1 MKEHGNER
9 RQRREAELCFV
20 GDISLNGMYCG
31 DTSSNGASCP
41 FTLIKSQWKDCDL
54 VVGNLESPLVP
65 DGRTEPEFER
75 KTPLRADIRYAPGL
89 RKAGFNVFCL
99 SNNHILDYGEL
110 GANSTLGLLDEQ
122 GLLHFGYG
130 ANLDSAKALKTL
142 SVNSLTVGFVG
153 YTDMV
158 IDAPFWAGPS
168 TRGIAKLDIGVAR
181 EETAKQKASV
191 DILVVSLHWGVEYFH
206 LPSPEQLRNA
216 RALVDSG
223 ADLVIGHHP
232 HVLQGIER
240 YKNGLIAYSL
250 GNFVFSDILWE
261 WRTREGEKRLTSF
274 PINGRKRYG
283 AMLKVKVGS
292 TGISSHEVIG
302 TFIDKRGQIQV
313 DSYAAD
319 LVHDLSSKLG
329 RSDYQRYFRIEL
341 GRFNRREKLKYML
354 KRLPRFYKIR
364 PKHLHEL
371 SSLIR
376 GDEGPPMV
384 E

>member
-1 MKEHGNER
+1 MKES
-9 RQRREAELCFV
+9 QLCFV
-20 GDISLNGMYCG
+20 GDISLNGMYG
-31 DTSSNGASCP
+31 EAFSSNYSSYP

-65 DGRTEPEFER
+65 EGRIEPEFEY
-75 KTPLRADIRYAPGL
+75 KAPLRADIRHAAGL
-89 RKAGFNVFCL
+89 RQAGFNALCL

-110 GANSTLGLLDEQ
+110 GADSTQALLDEQ

-130 ANLDSAKALKTL
+130 GNLDAAKALKTL
-142 SVNSLTVGFVG
+142 TVNSLTVGFVG

-158 IDAPFWAGPS
+158 IDSPFWAGPT
-168 TRGIAKLDIGVAR
+168 TRGIAKLDIDAAR
-181 EETAKQKASV
+181 DETAKQKASV
-191 DILVVSLHWGVEYFH
+191 DILVVSLHWGIEHFY

-216 RALVDSG
+216 RTLVDSG

-250 GNFVFSDILWE
+250 GNFVFSDILWK
-261 WRTREGEKRLTSF
+261 WQTPEGENKLSLF
-274 PINGRKRYG
+274 PVKGRKRYG
-283 AMLKVKVGS
+283 AILKVKIGS

-302 TFIDKRGQIQV
+302 TFINNRGQIQV
-313 DSYAAD
+313 NSYAAGQ
-319 LVHDLSSKLG
+319 VHALSSNLT
-329 RSDYQRYFRIEL
+329 RIDYQRYFRIEL
-341 GRFNRREKLKYML
+341 DRFNRSEKLRDML

-371 SSLIR
+371 FSLIS
-376 GDEGPPMV
+376 GDKGPPMA

>member
-1 MKEHGNER
+1 MANANEICGM
-9 RQRREAELCFV
+9 RESQLCFV
-20 GDISLNGMYCG
+20 GDISLNGMYG
-31 DTSSNGASCP
+31 EDSSIIDSSYP
-41 FTLIKSQWKDCDL
+41 FTFIKSQWKDCDL

-65 DGRTEPEFER
+65 EARIEPEFEY
-75 KTPLRADIRYAPGL
+75 KTPLRADIRHAARL
-89 RKAGFNVFCL
+89 RQAGFNVFCL
-99 SNNHILDYGEL
+99 SNNHILDYGEF
-110 GANSTLGLLDEQ
+110 GADSTQALLDEQ

-130 ANLDSAKALKTL
+130 GNLDSAKALKTM

-158 IDAPFWAGPS
+158 IDSPFWAAPS
-168 TRGIAKLDIGVAR
+168 TRGIAKLDIGAAR
-181 EETAKQKASV
+181 DETAKQKASV
-191 DILVVSLHWGVEYFH
+191 DILVVSLHWGIEYFH

-250 GNFVFSDILWE
+250 GNFVFSDILWK
-261 WRTREGEKRLTSF
+261 WQTPEGENRLSLF
-274 PINGRKRYG
+274 PVRGRKRYG
-283 AMLKVKVGS
+283 AILKVKIGS

-302 TFIDKRGQIQV
+302 TFINKRGQIQF
-313 DSYAAD
+313 DSYAARQ
-319 LVHDLSSKLG
+319 VHALSSNLM

-341 GRFNRREKLKYML
+341 GRFNRSEKLRDML

-371 SSLIR
+371 SRLIR
-376 GDEGPPMV
+376 GDEGPPEV